1 MIPKETVDQIIETAR
16 IDEVVGEYVS
26 LKKRGA
32 NLLGVCPFHNEK
44 TPSFTVS
51 PAKGI
56 YKCFGCG
63 KAGGSV
69 NFIMDHEQYSY
80 PEALRF
86 LANKYSIEIEEE
98 ERTPEQLLELNEK
111 ESLFIVSQ
119 FAADYFQQQLLESA
133 NGKAIGLSYFK
144 ERGFREE
151 TIEKFK
157 LGYSHDEWSNFT
169 QAALD
174 KSYNIEFLEK
184 TGLTIVKG
192 DKKFDRFKGRVMFP
206 IQNISGRVI
215 GFGGR
220 TLSADKKTAKYLN
233 SPESDIY
240 HKSKVLYGLN
250 LAKKQIVNDDRCF
263 LVEGYTD
270 VISLH
275 QNGVENVVSSSGT
288 SLTTDQIRLIKR
300 YTQNITILFDGD
312 TAGIKAAFR
321 GIDMILE
328 EGLNVRVLA
337 FPEGEDPDSFAK
349 AHSTA
354 EILEFL
360 SKESF
365 DFIRFKTN
373 LLLKEVGNDPIKKA
387 GLIKDIVGSIALIPD
402 PIARSLYLQ
411 ECSSL
416 LSIGEEAL
424 LEELNK
430 VRRKNLT
437 KQTKEKERAPAEHD
451 HFPPIEVQFNLPPE
465 EEPKQ
470 QNTLAIQ
477 EQDIIRTLVK
487 FGNHQI
493 EIPTE
498 QEGERKLGEKPE
510 VIEASV
516 AEYLVFE
523 IEQDRLDFKN
533 PIYTQVYEIF
543 KKAVEEETSVKE
555 NQLISSPDK
564 ELSSFIIECLLDKY
578 DLSLNWEERHKIV
591 TIQEEEVLAQKVH
604 KGVCSWRL
612 SRVQYMIEEKQHDL
626 KRNPDDYEII
636 LNEMMKLNEAKK
648 ALAGELGRI
657 ILR

>member
-16 IDEVVGEYVS
+16 VDEVVGEYVN

-32 NLLGVCPFHNEK
+32 NMLGLCPFHNEK

-51 PAKGI
+51 PSKGI

-63 KAGGSV
+63 KAGGPV

-86 LANKYSIEIEEE
+86 LANKYNIEIEEE
-98 ERTPEQLLELNEK
+98 EQTPEQMMEANEK

-119 FAADYFQQQLLESA
+119 FASDYFQEQLLESED
-133 NGKAIGLSYFK
+133 GKAIGLSYFK
-144 ERGFREE
+144 ERGYREE

-157 LGYSHDEWSNFT
+157 LGYCHDNWDSFT
-169 QAALD
+169 KAAL
-174 KSYNIEFLEK
+174 KKGYSLEYLEK

-192 DKKFDRFKGRVMFP
+192 EKHFDRFKGRVMFP

-250 LAKKQIVNDDRCF
+250 LAKKAIISSDRCF

-288 SLTTDQIRLIKR
+288 SLTVDQIRLIKR
-300 YTQNITILFDGD
+300 YTENITILFDGD

-337 FPEGEDPDSFAK
+337 FPDGEDPDSFASS
-349 AHSTA
+349 HSTA
-354 EILEFL
+354 EVTEFL
-360 SKESF
+360 EKESF

-373 LLLKEVGNDPIKKA
+373 LLLKETGDDPIKRA
-387 GLIKDIVGSIALIPD
+387 GLIKDIVESIALIPD
-402 PIARSLYLQ
+402 PIARSVYIQ
-411 ECSSL
+411 ECSNL
-416 LSIGEEAL
+416 MKIGEEAL
-424 LEELNK
+424 LSELNK
-430 VRRKNLT
+430 VRRKKLSKKIQSEEQPPPPTELGAADEIAFANLEA
-437 KQTKEKERAPAEHD
+437 KKESIDTHN
-451 HFPPIEVQFNLPPE
+451 F
-465 EEPKQ
+465 
-470 QNTLAIQ
+470 Q
-477 EQDIIRTLVK
+477 EKDLIRTLIK
-487 FGNHQI
+487 FGNTTI
-493 EIPTE
+493 KITPSENET
-498 QEGERKLGEKPE
+498 EGEPE
-510 VIEASV
+510 TIEATV

-523 IEQDRLDFKN
+523 IEQDQLVFKN
-533 PIYTQVYEIF
+533 PLFAKVYDLF
-543 KKAVEEETSVKE
+543 RQAVNSETTITE
-555 NQLISSPDK
+555 NQLVAHQDQQ
-564 ELSSFIIECLLDKY
+564 LSSFIIECLMEKY
-578 DLSLNWEERHKIV
+578 SLSLNWEEKHKIL
-591 TIQEEEVLAQKVH
+591 TITEDQVLPKKVH

-612 SRVQYMIEEKQHDL
+612 YKVQEMIHDRQNRLKEEQD
-626 KRNPDDYEII
+626 NYEAI
-636 LNEMMKLNEAKK
+636 LNELIRLNEAKMK
-648 ALAGELGRI
+648 LAGELGRI
-657 ILR
+657 ILK